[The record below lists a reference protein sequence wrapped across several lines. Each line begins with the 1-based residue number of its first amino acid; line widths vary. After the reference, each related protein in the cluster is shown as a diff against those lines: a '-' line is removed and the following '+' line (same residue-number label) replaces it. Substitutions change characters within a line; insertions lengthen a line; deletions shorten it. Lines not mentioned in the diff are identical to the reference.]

1 MAWVYLLLA
10 GLLEIAWMAGMK
22 YSEGFSRLLPSV
34 LTVAALVG
42 SFILLLFAIRTIP
55 MGTAYAVWTGVGAAG
70 AAIVGILLFD
80 EPADLARLL
89 CVAVVV
95 AGVVGLKLTSPA

>member
-22 YSEGFSRLLPSV
+22 LSDGFSRLLPSAVTV
-34 LTVAALVG
+34 LALVG
-42 SFILLLFAIRTIP
+42 SFVLLLLAIRTIP

-70 AAIVGILLFD
+70 AAVVGILCFD
-80 EPADLARLL
+80 EPADLARLA

-95 AGVVGLKLTSPA
+95 AGVVGLKLTAPA

>member
-22 YSEGFSRLLPSV
+22 YSDGFSRLVPSV

>member
-22 YSEGFSRLLPSV
+22 YSDGFSRLVPSV
-34 LTVAALVG
+34 LTVAALVA
-42 SFILLLFAIRTIP
+42 SFVLLLFAIRTIP

-80 EPADLARLL
+80 EPADVARLL
-89 CVAVVV
+89 CVAVIV

>member
-22 YSEGFSRLLPSV
+22 YSDGFSRLVPSV

-70 AAIVGILLFD
+70 AAIVGILHFD

>member
-22 YSEGFSRLLPSV
+22 YSDGFSRLVPSV
-34 LTVAALVG
+34 LTVAALVA